1 MTASLKISGASRAL
15 GPNLLLRLIT
25 LNDAAYVYGLR
36 TNPQYNRYLSEVVGD
51 VGDQRRWIES
61 YKCREARARE
71 FYYIIERRDGVR
83 CGVVRLYDIE
93 QGSFTW
99 GSWILDDNKP
109 KKAALESAVLS
120 FCVAFEALALKLA
133 RVDVAI
139 QNTHAAKFYNRFGMT
154 EIQRTE
160 SQIYFQ
166 YSSEQF
172 QVGKQDFM
180 PIIQQGDLDG

>member
-1 MTASLKISGASRAL
+1 MKACLNILGASKAL

-25 LNDAAYVYGLR
+25 PRDAEYVYALR

-51 VGDQRRWIES
+51 VEDQRRWIES
-61 YKCREARARE
+61 YKHREAREHE
-71 FYYIIERRDGVR
+71 FYYIIERSNGVR
-83 CGVVRLYDIE
+83 CGAVRLYDIE

-99 GSWILDDNKP
+99 GSWILDENKP

-120 FCVAFEALALKLA
+120 FCVAFEALALRLA

-139 QNTHAAKFYNRFGMT
+139 QNTHAAKFYERFGMT
-154 EIQRTE
+154 EIKRTE

-166 YSSEQF
+166 YSCEQF
-172 QVGKQDFM
+172 YAGKQRFM
-180 PIIQQGDLDG
+180 PIIQQGGLDG